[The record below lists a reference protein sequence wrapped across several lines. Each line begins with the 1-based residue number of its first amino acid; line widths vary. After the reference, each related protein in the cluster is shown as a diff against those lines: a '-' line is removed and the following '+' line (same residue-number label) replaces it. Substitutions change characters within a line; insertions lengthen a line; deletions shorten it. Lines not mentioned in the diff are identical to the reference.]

1 MKSKKGFQYGDPP
14 TFIGWCGFRTEG
26 NTFAVEGHA
35 HLLTCR
41 KCAYENR
48 QPPGMRGFVDLGSDV
63 NWDDHGGKWG
73 RKGRGGSW
81 YVVRFDVADYDPSLK
96 NDDPL
101 PSEKEFPYEAEVL
114 YIPLER
120 LEDEKER
127 ASALET
133 IGWKESED
141 ALAGKEPDERTVVE
155 AYIAS
160 GYYSIEWSDRLYNR
174 PEHLRAEARRYV
186 ERQVR

>member
-1 MKSKKGFQYGDPP
+1 MKRGKGFQYEGTPS
-14 TFIGWCGFRTEG
+14 FIGWCGFKIEG
-26 NTFAVEGHA
+26 DSFAAEGQA

-48 QPPGMRGFVDLGSDV
+48 QPPGMRGFVDLGSDL

-96 NDDPL
+96 ENDR
-101 PSEKEFPYEAEVL
+101 FPYEAEVL
-114 YIPLER
+114 YIALER
-120 LEDEKER
+120 LEDDKER

-155 AYIAS
+155 AYVAS
-160 GYYSIEWSDRLYNR
+160 GYYSIEWSDRLYHR

-186 ERQVR
+186 ENAIR